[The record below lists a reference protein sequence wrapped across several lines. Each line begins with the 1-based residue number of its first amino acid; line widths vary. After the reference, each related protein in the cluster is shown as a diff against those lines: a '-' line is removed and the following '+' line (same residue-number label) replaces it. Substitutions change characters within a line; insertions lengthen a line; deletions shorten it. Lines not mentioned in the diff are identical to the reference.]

1 MDTSGVIQLIVLFL
15 LVILSA
21 FFSSAETALTTVNRV
36 KMRTLEEEGVK
47 RAAIVNKIL
56 DRYSKMLNAILI
68 GNNIVNLSAS
78 SLTTTL
84 VIRLGFGAYIGI
96 FTGVLTFIILL
107 VGEIVPKTWASL
119 NSEKIS
125 LAYSRTIYYMMKL
138 MTPVIFIVDAIAGG
152 ILRLLHIDSSKK
164 ETITENELKTYVD
177 VSHEDGEIETEEREL
192 IYNVFEFSDTCAK
205 DIMIPRVNMVTIS
218 SEGTY
223 DELLSI
229 FKESMYTRLP
239 VYQEDK
245 DSMLGFI
252 NIKDFFLAD
261 HSDFQLAPLIRD
273 AYYTYEYKKTADL
286 LLEMRVKSLHVAF
299 VLNEYGSTVGMI
311 TLEDL
316 LEELVGEIRDEYD
329 EDEKEL
335 IQKIEENIF
344 LIEGSMNLSDIN
356 DALGTD
362 LNSDDYDSIG
372 GIIIGQLD
380 RLPEDEEAVTL
391 EDGTV
396 LQVKGIDQNRISHVL
411 LTLPKKEENA
421 PTEDSPF
428 DKDSQAEQNTQTK
441 QNAAG
446 ETDSNDILLKE
457 KKTEAAV

>member
-1 MDTSGVIQLIVLFL
+1 MDTSGVIQLIVLFT
-15 LVILSA
+15 LVLLSA

-36 KMRTLEEEGVK
+36 KMRTLEEEGNK

-84 VIRLGFGAYIGI
+84 VIKLGFGAYIGI
-96 FTGVLTFIILL
+96 FTGVLTFVILL
-107 VGEIVPKTWASL
+107 IGEIVPKTWASL
-119 NSEKIS
+119 NSEKIA
-125 LAYSRTIYYMMKL
+125 LAYSRTVYYMMKL
-138 MTPVIFIVDAIAGG
+138 LTPVIFIVDAIAGG

-192 IYNVFEFSDTCAK
+192 IYNVFAFSDTCAK
-205 DIMIPRVNMVTIS
+205 DIMIPRVNMVTIGTD
-218 SEGTY
+218 GTY
-223 DELLSI
+223 EELLSI
-229 FKESMYTRLP
+229 FKESMYTRIP

-261 HSDFQLAPLIRD
+261 GAPAQADGSFQLAPLIRD

-286 LLEMRVKSLHVAF
+286 LLEMREKSMNVAF

-335 IQKIEENIF
+335 IQKIEENVY

-356 DALGTD
+356 DVIGTD
-362 LNSDDYDSIG
+362 LDSDDYDSIG

-411 LTLPKKEENA
+411 LTLPPREEASEKEQTDKE
-421 PTEDSPF
+421 TE
-428 DKDSQAEQNTQTK
+428 
-441 QNAAG
+441 
-446 ETDSNDILLKE
+446 KE
-457 KKTEAAV
+457 PIEAAV

>member
-1 MDTSGVIQLIVLFL
+1 MDTSGVIQLIVLFT
-15 LVILSA
+15 LVLLSA

-36 KMRTLEEEGVK
+36 KMRTLEEEGNR

-68 GNNIVNLSAS
+68 GNNVVNLSAS

-84 VIRLGFGAYIGI
+84 VIKLGFGAYIGI
-96 FTGVLTFIILL
+96 FTGVLTFVILL

-119 NSEKIS
+119 NSEKIA

-138 MTPVIFIVDAIAGG
+138 MTPVIFIVDAIANG

-205 DIMIPRVNMVTIS
+205 DIMIPRVNMVTIGS
-218 SEGTY
+218 DGTY
-223 DELLSI
+223 EELLSI
-229 FKESMYTRLP
+229 FKESMYTRIP

-261 HSDFQLAPLIRD
+261 DRSALDGSTFQLAPLIRD

-286 LLEMRVKSLHVAF
+286 LLEMREKSMNVAF

-335 IQKIEENIF
+335 IQKIEENVY

-356 DALGTD
+356 DAIGTA

-411 LTLPKKEENA
+411 LTLPQKEEA
-421 PTEDSPF
+421 LQKE
-428 DKDSQAEQNTQTK
+428 
-441 QNAAG
+441 
-446 ETDSNDILLKE
+446 ETDKE
-457 KKTEAAV
+457 TDREQIEAAV

>member
-1 MDTSGVIQLIVLFL
+1 MDTSGVIQLIVLFI

-84 VIRLGFGAYIGI
+84 VIKLGFSAYIGV
-96 FTGVLTFIILL
+96 FTGILTFVILL

-138 MTPVIFIVDAIAGG
+138 LTPVIFIVDAIAGG
-152 ILRLLHIDSSKK
+152 ILKLLHIDSSKK

-177 VSHEDGEIETEEREL
+177 VSHEDGEIETEERKL

-218 SEGTY
+218 SDGTY

-245 DSMLGFI
+245 DSMLGFV

-261 HSDFQLAPLIRD
+261 GNAFQLAPLIRD

-286 LLEMRVKSLHVAF
+286 LLEMREKSMHVAF

-329 EDEKEL
+329 EDEEEL
-335 IQKIEENIF
+335 IQKIEDNVY

-356 DALGTD
+356 DVLGTD

-380 RLPEDEEAVTL
+380 RLPEAEEAVTL
-391 EDGTV
+391 ENGTT

-411 LTLPKKEENA
+411 LTLPQREEA
-421 PTEDSPF
+421 DQDEDLQEEKDTENENT
-428 DKDSQAEQNTQTK
+428 QAVQNTQAI
-441 QNAAG
+441 QNTAG
-446 ETDSNDILLKE
+446 ETEQNDIL
-457 KKTEAAV
+457 

>member
-21 FFSSAETALTTVNRV
+21 FFSSAETALTTVNHV
-36 KMRTLEEEGVK
+36 KMRTMAEEGSK
-47 RAAIVNKIL
+47 RARLVNKIL
-56 DRYSKMLNAILI
+56 ERYSKMLTAILI

-78 SLTTTL
+78 SLSTTL
-84 VIRLGFGAYIGI
+84 VINAGASAYVGVATGI
-96 FTGVLTFIILL
+96 LTVVILL

-125 LAYSRTIYYMMKL
+125 LIYSPIIYAMIKL
-138 MTPVIFIVDAIAGG
+138 LTPVIFVVDAISNGM
-152 ILRLLHIDSSKK
+152 LRLIHIDPNKK
-164 ETITENELKTYVD
+164 NDTITENELKTYVD
-177 VSHEDGEIETEEREL
+177 VSHEDGEIESEEREL

-205 DIMIPRVNMVTIS
+205 DIMIPRVNMVAIDLDS
-218 SEGTY
+218 TY
-223 DELLSI
+223 EELLAV
-229 FKESMYTRLP
+229 FKESFYTRIP
-239 VYQEDK
+239 VFQDDK

-252 NIKDFFLAD
+252 NIKDFFLAKSEFETD
-261 HSDFQLAPLIRD
+261 SGSFPLKPLIRD

-286 LLEMRVKSLHVAF
+286 LLEMREKAMNVAF

-335 IQKIEENIF
+335 IQQISDNTY
-344 LIEGSMNLSDIN
+344 LIEGSMSLSDVN
-356 DALGTD
+356 DAIGTSLD
-362 LNSDDYDSIG
+362 SEDYDSIG

-380 RLPEDEEAVTL
+380 RLPEDEESVML

-396 LQVKGIDQNRISHVL
+396 LQVKGIDQNRISHVQ
-411 LTLPKKEENA
+411 LTLPEEPA
-421 PTEDSPF
+421 S
-428 DKDSQAEQNTQTK
+428 
-441 QNAAG
+441 
-446 ETDSNDILLKE
+446 ETDEAETEKTEKE
-457 KKTEAAV
+457 TESKTEAVS

>member
-1 MDTSGVIQLIVLFL
+1 MDTSGVIQLIVLFT
-15 LVILSA
+15 LVLLSA

-36 KMRTLEEEGVK
+36 KMRTLEEEGNR

-68 GNNIVNLSAS
+68 GNNVVNLSAS

-84 VIRLGFGAYIGI
+84 VIKLGFGAYIGI
-96 FTGVLTFIILL
+96 FTGVLTFVILL

-119 NSEKIS
+119 NSEKIA

-138 MTPVIFIVDAIAGG
+138 MTPVIFIVDAIANG

-205 DIMIPRVNMVTIS
+205 DIMIPRANMVTIVS
-218 SEGTY
+218 DGTY
-223 DELLSI
+223 EELLSI
-229 FKESMYTRLP
+229 FKESMYTRIP

-261 HSDFQLAPLIRD
+261 DRSALDGSTFQLAPLIRD

-286 LLEMRVKSLHVAF
+286 LLEMREKSMNVAF

-329 EDEKEL
+329 EDGKEL
-335 IQKIEENIF
+335 IQKIEENVY

-356 DALGTD
+356 DAIGTA

-411 LTLPKKEENA
+411 LTLPQKEEA
-421 PTEDSPF
+421 LQ
-428 DKDSQAEQNTQTK
+428 K
-441 QNAAG
+441 G
-446 ETDSNDILLKE
+446 ETDKE
-457 KKTEAAV
+457 TDREQIEAAV

>member
-1 MDTSGVIQLIVLFL
+1 
-15 LVILSA
+15 
-21 FFSSAETALTTVNRV
+21 
-36 KMRTLEEEGVK
+36 MRTLEEEGNR

-68 GNNIVNLSAS
+68 GNNVVNLSAS

-84 VIRLGFGAYIGI
+84 VIKLGFGAYIGI
-96 FTGVLTFIILL
+96 FTGVLTFVILL

-119 NSEKIS
+119 NSEKIA

-138 MTPVIFIVDAIAGG
+138 MTPVIFIVDAIANG

-205 DIMIPRVNMVTIS
+205 DIMIPRVNMVTIVS
-218 SEGTY
+218 DGTY
-223 DELLSI
+223 EELLSI
-229 FKESMYTRLP
+229 FKESMYTRIP

-261 HSDFQLAPLIRD
+261 DRSALDGSTFQLAPLIRD

-286 LLEMRVKSLHVAF
+286 LLEMREQSMNVAF

-335 IQKIEENIF
+335 IQKIEENVY

-356 DALGTD
+356 DAIGTA

-411 LTLPKKEENA
+411 LTLPQKEEA
-421 PTEDSPF
+421 LQ
-428 DKDSQAEQNTQTK
+428 K
-441 QNAAG
+441 G
-446 ETDSNDILLKE
+446 ETDKE
-457 KKTEAAV
+457 TDREQIEAAV

>member
-1 MDTSGVIQLIVLFL
+1 
-15 LVILSA
+15 
-21 FFSSAETALTTVNRV
+21 
-36 KMRTLEEEGVK
+36 
-47 RAAIVNKIL
+47 
-56 DRYSKMLNAILI
+56 
-68 GNNIVNLSAS
+68 
-78 SLTTTL
+78 
-84 VIRLGFGAYIGI
+84 
-96 FTGVLTFIILL
+96 
-107 VGEIVPKTWASL
+107 KTWASL

-138 MTPVIFIVDAIAGG
+138 LTPVIFIVDAIASGV
-152 ILRLLHIDSSKK
+152 LRLLHIDSSKK

-218 SEGTY
+218 SDGTY

-261 HSDFQLAPLIRD
+261 DSSFQLEPLIRD

-286 LLEMRVKSLHVAF
+286 LLEMREKSLHVAF

-335 IQKIEENIF
+335 IQKIEENIY

-356 DALGTD
+356 DVLGTD

-380 RLPEDEEAVTL
+380 RLPEDEEAVIL
-391 EDGTV
+391 EDGTI

-411 LTLPKKEENA
+411 LTLPQKEEAALTENA
-421 PTEDSPF
+421 QEE
-428 DKDSQAEQNTQTK
+428 KDTPAVQSTAEKTEQN
-441 QNAAG
+441 
-446 ETDSNDILLKE
+446 DIPLKE